1 MGDLKFQIQHYATE
15 MWRRKWSILLVGLL
29 VGLMGTYVAATR
41 PDVFTSRAAVE
52 VDENALLNAVLP
64 RGAPR
69 SNTEAEIDSVR
80 RGIYAR
86 PNLEQ
91 IIYDTD
97 LNLTLNDRRG
107 MEAMVENLEKKLELK
122 RQGSNYYVIEYT
134 HNDPVVAR
142 DVTQAALDIFLERS
156 IEDTSSGQ
164 GSDKEEART
173 FLQNKLDEANGKLE
187 ETQAK
192 IAEYQRVNGDAIR
205 GTNAMQNQLR
215 GLETQLSTLRSD
227 LMLYQGELSNL
238 QSRLASTPPEII
250 TRYEQPPQQIRQQTP
265 PPIRPNVVVPQNGPT
280 PEQTRADGFQRQL
293 GQLQSELASM
303 LERLTPQHPDV
314 VTMQNR
320 LNAAQGDYAQ
330 LQAAAQAAN
339 ARQQGEVNRA
349 NQLLT
354 DYENNFRQWQIQNSQ
369 PIAQLPQ
376 RPVYGPNPAITEI
389 RSQANNRIARIN
401 VVDSQIAE
409 LNAEIRKVRDVMTK
423 QPEIVQRFSRMSTAE
438 TKLLNEVSALENQL
452 AVIQPSIIQ
461 TVRMKVIEPPLAPV
475 TPAGPN
481 RLLLF
486 MGAFLLAGGSGMGLA
501 FMRVQLAD
509 NIPTIKHLKN
519 NFDLPILGGV
529 SKMESQS
536 DTARNA
542 VGNLVFLASVAA
554 LIAIFGYVTY
564 RYHFELWRP
573 DFAGLLSKFGIGPAA
588 RG

>member
-1 MGDLKFQIQHYATE
+1 MGDLKFQILHYATE

-29 VGLMGTYVAATR
+29 VGLLGTYVAATR

-64 RGAPR
+64 TGAPR
-69 SNTEAEIDSVR
+69 TNTSAAIDSVR

-107 MEAMVENLEKKLELK
+107 METLVTNLEKKLELK
-122 RQGSNYYVIEYT
+122 RQGTNYYVIEYT

-142 DVTQAALDIFLERS
+142 NVTQAALDMFLETSTR
-156 IEDTSSGQ
+156 DTGSGQ
-164 GSDKEEART
+164 GTDKEEARE
-173 FLQNKLDEANGKLE
+173 FLQGKLE
-187 ETQAK
+187 IKAGQLAEVQAE

-205 GTNAMQNQLR
+205 GTSAVQNQLR

-227 LMLYQGELSNL
+227 RLLHQGQLSNL
-238 QSRLASTPPEII
+238 QSRLASMQPEII
-250 TRYEQPPQQIRQQTP
+250 VRYEQQQQQVRQQAP
-265 PPIRPNVVVPQNGPT
+265 PPIRPNVVVPQNVPT
-280 PEQTRADGFQRQL
+280 PEQTRADNFQQQL
-293 GQLQSELASM
+293 GALQNELNTM

-314 VTMQNR
+314 QTMQNR
-320 LNAAQGDYAQ
+320 LNVAQGDFAQ

-339 ARQQGEVNRA
+339 ARQQNAIAQA
-349 NQLLT
+349 NQVIT
-354 DYENNFRQWQIQNSQ
+354 DYENQLRQWQIQSSQ
-369 PIAQLPQ
+369 PVAQLPP
-376 RPVYGPNPAITEI
+376 RPVYGPNPALAEI
-389 RSQANNRIARIN
+389 RAQANDRRSRIN
-401 VVDSQIAE
+401 VADSQIAS
-409 LNAEIRKVRDVMTK
+409 LNKEIRGVRDVMAK
-423 QPEIVQRFSRMSTAE
+423 QPEIVQRFSRLTTNES
-438 TKLLNEVSALENQL
+438 KLLGEVAALENQL
-452 AVIQPSIIQ
+452 DVIQPSIIQ
-461 TVRMKVIEPPLAPV
+461 TVRMKVVEPPVVPV

-486 MGAFLLAGGSGMGLA
+486 MGAFLLASGSGMGLA

-519 NFDLPILGGV
+519 SFDLPILGGV
-529 SKMESQS
+529 SKMEDKS
-536 DTARNA
+536 DVAKKA

-554 LIAIFGYVTY
+554 LIALFGYITY

-573 DFAGLLSKFGIGPAA
+573 EFAGFLSKLGLGPTP
-588 RG
+588 GS

>member
-1 MGDLKFQIQHYATE
+1 MGDLKFQIQHYAAE

-29 VGLMGTYVAATR
+29 VGLLGTYVAATR

-69 SNTEAEIDSVR
+69 TNTEAAIDSVR

-86 PNLEQ
+86 PNLEK
-91 IIYDTD
+91 IVYDTD

-122 RQGSNYYVIEYT
+122 RQGTNYYVIEYT

-142 DVTQAALDIFLERS
+142 DVTQAALDIFLEKS
-156 IEDTSSGQ
+156 IQDTGSGQ
-164 GSDKEEART
+164 GTDKEEART
-173 FLQNKLDEANGKLE
+173 FLQTKLDAKNQELAE
-187 ETQAK
+187 VQAE
-192 IAEYQRVNGDAIR
+192 IAEYQRENGDAIR
-205 GTNAMQNQLR
+205 GTNALQNQLR
-215 GLETQLSTLRSD
+215 GLETQLSSLKSD
-227 LMLYQGELSNL
+227 RLLYQGELSNL
-238 QSRLASTPPEII
+238 QSRLSSTPPQVIE
-250 TRYEQPPQQIRQQTP
+250 RYVQPPQQIRQQTP
-265 PPIRPNVVVPQNGPT
+265 PPIRPNIVVPQNGPT
-280 PEQTRADGFQRQL
+280 PEQTRADGYQRQL
-293 GQLQSELASM
+293 GALQSELNTM

-320 LNAAQGDYAQ
+320 LNAAQGDFAQ

-339 ARQQGEVNRA
+339 ARQQASINQA
-349 NQLLT
+349 NQALT

-376 RPVYGPNPAITEI
+376 QPVYGPNPAIAEI
-389 RSQANNRIARIN
+389 RAQANSRRSRIN
-401 VVDSQIAE
+401 VVENQMAS
-409 LNAEIRKVRDVMTK
+409 LNGEIRQVQAIMAK
-423 QPEIVQRFSRMSTAE
+423 QPEIVQRFSKLGTAE

-452 AVIQPSIIQ
+452 DVIQPSIIQ
-461 TVRMKVIEPPLAPV
+461 TVRMKVVEPPLAPV

-486 MGAFLLAGGSGMGLA
+486 MGAFLLAGGSGLGLA

-529 SKMESQS
+529 SKMESS
-536 DTARNA
+536 GENA
-542 VGNLVFLASVAA
+542 KKAAWNLIFLACLAA

-573 DFAGLLSKFGIGPAA
+573 DFAGLLAKFGIAPAA
-588 RG
+588 GG